1 MPEEMM
7 SIPTARREAKDVST
21 LFIGLAFLLAVS
33 SLAVV
38 GLVCWWI
45 FPRTPHTELLPYPV
59 PSYPPP
65 QLQASPHE
73 DMVRFYR
80 QELDRL
86 NSFGWIDKSKGLVH
100 IPVDQAMRQL
110 ASQGIRGWP
119 TQGNAA
125 AQENAATEQGN
136 AATGGKP

>member
-7 SIPTARREAKDVST
+7 SIPTARREAKDVT
-21 LFIGLAFLLAVS
+21 HTFIALAFLLGVS
-33 SLAVV
+33 LLAIV

-45 FPRTPHTELLPYPV
+45 FPHSPHTELLPYPV
-59 PSYPPP
+59 PTYPSP

-86 NSFGWIDKSKGLVH
+86 NSFGWIDRSKGLVH
-100 IPVDQAMRQL
+100 IPIEQAMREV
-110 ASQGIRGWP
+110 ASQGLPGWP
-119 TQGNAA
+119 TQARA
-125 AQENAATEQGN
+125 PA
-136 AATGGKP
+136 GGQP